1 MGANQSS
8 QIRSVTDILNKNITN
23 VLSEQTTNVSGN
35 MSNVNQV
42 NVKIGNMIGACVIRG
57 SQKITSDQKIKAISS
72 IQSAADLVNVMK
84 SSLDKT
90 VDSNQS
96 SVNGFLS
103 TAFSNQNNKQDIKN
117 NLHNIVE
124 NNIKNVNTS
133 NILSISS
140 NLNNGVYEFGN
151 LDCAP
156 GQVIDLSQDAIVSQY
171 VDALGN
177 LTAQVLSR
185 NEQVASAVEKLS
197 ASQKSE
203 NAGAAEF
210 LKALTGPWMIFIL
223 GLLVFVFL
231 FFKFGGL
238 DKLEKL
244 AEKKMR

>member
-8 QIRSVTDILNKNITN
+8 SIQSVTDILNKNITN
-23 VLSEQTTNVSGN
+23 VLSEQTTNVSGHL
-35 MSNVNQV
+35 STVNQV
-42 NVKIGNMIGACVIRG
+42 NVKIGNMKGACVIRG
-57 SQKITSDQKIKAISS
+57 SQNITSDQKIKAIAS

-84 SSLDKT
+84 GAIDKT

-133 NILSISS
+133 NILSVSS

-151 LDCAP
+151 LECTP
-156 GQVIDLSQDAIVSQY
+156 GQVIDLSQDAVVAQY
-171 VDALGN
+171 VDALGT
-177 LTAQVLSR
+177 LTGQVLSK
-185 NEQVASAVEKLS
+185 NDQINSAVEKLS
-197 ASQKSE
+197 ASQTSQ

-210 LKALTGPWMIFIL
+210 LKALTGPWLIFIF
-223 GLLVFVFL
+223 GLLVVVFL